1 MSMTE
6 SNPAAR
12 RDTAIRSLVD
22 REPARAAD
30 TYTLVGRGVLAG
42 REAEGHD
49 RDVLGEDAT
58 YAGYGLRYLLL
69 AALGYRAVGADRRAR
84 LRAREGS
91 AIAAD
96 YAGLFDTDAERA
108 CCFEA
113 MGDLR
118 AAAGT
123 DDAGSDAY
131 DRAVKLYRTAEESD
145 PLSRATEPLFE
156 AVRLGPQQAARN
168 TPHRFDWDDL
178 HGSDPDA
185 TDYLT
190 HRARFKR
197 SRVPAIAET
206 VSETGVLAP
215 PRGTT
220 EHNNAVY
227 VCPECGR
234 SEVNWIAGM
243 EVCLDCDVPMTEK

>member
-1 MSMTE
+1 MTD
-6 SNPAAR
+6 SDPAAR
-12 RDTAIRSLVD
+12 REEAVRALVD
-22 REPARAAD
+22 REPAHAGD
-30 TYTLVGRGVLAG
+30 LYSLVGRGVLAG

-49 RDVLGEDAT
+49 RDLLADDAT

-69 AALGYRAVGADRRAR
+69 AAFAYRAAGSDRRAR
-84 LRAREGS
+84 LRAREGT
-91 AIAAD
+91 AVAAD
-96 YAGLFDTDAERA
+96 YASVFETDAERA

-113 MGDLR
+113 MGDFG
-118 AAAGT
+118 AAAGLA
-123 DDAGSDAY
+123 DDGSDAY
-131 DRAVKLYRTAEESD
+131 DRAVELYREADESD
-145 PLSRATEPLFE
+145 PLSRATDPLFE

-168 TPHRFDWDDL
+168 TSHRFDWDDL
-178 HGSDPDA
+178 HGSDPSSGE
-185 TDYLT
+185 YLV

-197 SRVPAIAET
+197 SRMPAIAST
-206 VSETGVLAP
+206 VAEAGFLAP

-243 EVCLDCDVPMTEK
+243 EVCLDCDVPMQEK